1 MIQIPSELR
10 RYMNKFIEQLVDKQG
25 RLDKRK
31 KRAILTHVVDNL
43 KLDRTDL
50 IRILK
55 KMSGDNIYET

>member
-1 MIQIPSELR
+1 
-10 RYMNKFIEQLVDKQG
+10 MNKFIEQLVDKQG

-31 KRAILTHVVDNL
+31 KRAILTHVIDNL
-43 KLDRTDL
+43 KLDRADL